1 MKKVNPI
8 DFLLH
13 KENNK
18 VKIAMIIPNLDIAG
32 AQIMM
37 AELLS
42 ELVKTDNKFL
52 IIVLHKP
59 QNNFLSEK
67 LKLLNIP
74 VKYVITESK
83 GHFRKKIE
91 LYKKMSKILSNW
103 QPDTVHAHLEYRYA
117 WLYCLWNKTPIVQ
130 TIHSQPYRIKSAS
143 VLFLYKLLR
152 GKSLIYPVV
161 VTKNNAHEFGKLF
174 HETEENIYIIPNP
187 INCEKFAVL
196 NRAYSSETINFVFIA
211 RFEEIKNHDM
221 LLKALHIAEKKVPNI
236 CLKLAGD
243 GALLEKEKQFAEQ
256 LGIKSKVIFMGQR
269 NDIPDILR
277 ESDVCVISSKS
288 EAFSLSLVEAMAAGL
303 PVIATAVGGMKDI
316 VEGNGYLV
324 KNDDE
329 NAFADAM
336 IDLAT
341 DESKRRL
348 MGEQS
353 VKLAKRYDTPLVAK
367 QYIKLYEN
375 NIKK

>member
-1 MKKVNPI
+1 
-8 DFLLH
+8 
-13 KENNK
+13 
-18 VKIAMIIPNLDIAG
+18 
-32 AQIMM
+32 
-37 AELLS
+37 
-42 ELVKTDNKFL
+42 
-52 IIVLHKP
+52 
-59 QNNFLSEK
+59 
-67 LKLLNIP
+67 
-74 VKYVITESK
+74 
-83 GHFRKKIE
+83 
-91 LYKKMSKILSNW
+91 
-103 QPDTVHAHLEYRYA
+103 
-117 WLYCLWNKTPIVQ
+117 
-130 TIHSQPYRIKSAS
+130 
-143 VLFLYKLLR
+143 
-152 GKSLIYPVV
+152 
-161 VTKNNAHEFGKLF
+161 
-174 HETEENIYIIPNP
+174 
-187 INCEKFAVL
+187 
-196 NRAYSSETINFVFIA
+196 
-211 RFEEIKNHDM
+211 
-221 LLKALHIAEKKVPNI
+221 
-236 CLKLAGD
+236 
-243 GALLEKEKQFAEQ
+243 
-256 LGIKSKVIFMGQR
+256 MGQR